1 MPYSMKSFS
10 RLYSFLLPLVV
21 PSALLCALAMP
32 LAAQSNSAQPA
43 AFPVLSAYNL
53 AKAKLNLPSDFAG
66 SLDLLLISFEPEQQ
80 SQIDSWMPV
89 AQALQH
95 TNFDFRWYRM
105 PVSAS
110 ENIVFR
116 WWDNASMRSDETDP
130 ETYPWIVPLYVDV
143 KSFRR
148 SLRIPTTHTI
158 AVLLVNKQGNVL
170 WRAEGGMTPAARAS
184 LIAAVNA
191 AR

>member
-1 MPYSMKSFS
+1 MKLFS
-10 RLYSFLLPLVV
+10 RLYTSVLPLVV
-21 PSALLCALAMP
+21 ACAVFCALATP
-32 LAAQSNSAQPA
+32 LAAQNNPSGTAV
-43 AFPVLSAYNL
+43 FPTISAYNL
-53 AKAKLNLPSDFAG
+53 AKAKLNLPSDFAARF
-66 SLDLLLISFEPEQQ
+66 DLLLISFQPEQQ
-80 SQIDSWMPV
+80 TQIDSWMPV

-110 ENIVFR
+110 ENILFQ
-116 WWDNASMRSDETDP
+116 WWDNSSMRSDETDP

-148 SLRIPTTHTI
+148 SLKIPTTHAI
-158 AVLLVNKQGNVL
+158 SVVLVDKQGQVL
-170 WRAEGGMTPAARAS
+170 WRAEGAMTPAARTS

-191 AR
+191 AK